1 MKTVSH
7 LPQSTLLR
15 GFFPRITLRVGARIA
30 SLARRALA
38 AMLLA
43 FFALAPALAQTD
55 WHVQGREIFSDVIA
69 IPSVSDRPAEI
80 KRIVAY
86 LKARYEKAGFT
97 DIVVKDYN
105 KGGAQAL
112 IVRWKAAG
120 GKAKKKPIL
129 LLGHM
134 DVVEALPS
142 DWSRDPFKLT
152 EEGGYFYGRG
162 SIDMKNGISAITNA
176 LIQLKAEGF
185 APKRDLIV
193 LFTGDEETGGDG
205 ARLAATEWRKLVDA
219 DFALNAD
226 AGGGAFLAD
235 GTLLGFGLQ
244 TSEKLYQD
252 FSLSVRNSGGHSS
265 RPRPDNAIYEL
276 ASGLKALEA
285 HRFTPAFTETT
296 RAYLT
301 VREKREKGQL
311 GTAMRRW
318 LADEKDGAAADII
331 EADPTEIGTT
341 RTRCVATRLEGGHAN
356 NALPQL
362 AKATV
367 NCRILPGIT
376 AKAVE
381 AELQAVVGAG
391 VKVEPIDGS
400 APSPPSPLRA
410 DVVKAFT
417 DTVRKRHPGADI
429 IPQMSQGATDAVWL
443 RGTGMPVYGV
453 DGAWIMIPEDERAH
467 GKDERI
473 PVKSFYDNLDH
484 WHDLLKALAG

>member
-1 MKTVSH
+1 MNTQIA
-7 LPQSTLLR
+7 PQKSPSRATLVE
-15 GFFPRITLRVGARIA
+15 RITLSIITFLALLLLGTSPARA
-30 SLARRALA
+30 DA
-38 AMLLA
+38 
-43 FFALAPALAQTD
+43 D
-55 WHVQGREIFSDVIA
+55 WRSNGREIMSDIIA

-80 KRIVAY
+80 KRITAC
-86 LKARYEKAGFT
+86 LKTRFEKAGFN

-105 KGGAQAL
+105 QGGAQAL

-120 GKAKKKPIL
+120 KPKKKPIL

-152 EEGGYFYGRG
+152 EEGGYLYGRG
-162 SIDMKNGISAITNA
+162 TIDMKNGITAITNA
-176 LIQLKAEGF
+176 LIWLKAEGF
-185 APKRDLIV
+185 QPKRDIIV
-193 LFTGDEETGGDG
+193 LFTGDEETGGEG
-205 ARLAATEWRKLVDA
+205 ARLAATDWRKLIDA

-235 GTLLGFGLQ
+235 GTLVGFGLQ

-252 FSLSVRNSGGHSS
+252 FSLSVRNIGGHSS

-276 ASGLKALEA
+276 ASALKALEA

-296 RAYLT
+296 RAYLS
-301 VREKREKGQL
+301 VRQKRETGKL
-311 GTAMRRW
+311 GDAMRRW
-318 LADEKDGAAADII
+318 LANEKDGEAADII

-367 NCRILPGIT
+367 NCRILPGIS

-381 AELQAVVGAG
+381 AELQRIVGVG
-391 VKVEPIDGS
+391 VTVAPIDSS

-417 DTVRKRHPGADI
+417 DVVRKRHPGADI

-443 RGTGMPVYGV
+443 RGTGIPVYGV
-453 DGAWIMIPEDERAH
+453 DGAWIIMPEDERAH

-473 PVKSFYDNLDH
+473 PVKSFNDNLDH

>member
-1 MKTVSH
+1 MKNTAPTPKTPAFSH
-7 LPQSTLLR
+7 FLAQN
-15 GFFPRITLRVGARIA
+15 GARITSA
-30 SLARRALA
+30 IRRALA
-38 AMLLA
+38 ALLLA
-43 FFALAPALAQTD
+43 LFAFSPAMAETD
-55 WHVQGREIFSDVIA
+55 WHGEGRALFSDVIA

-112 IVRWKAAG
+112 IVRWPASG
-120 GKAKKKPIL
+120 GKAVGKPKKKPIL

-142 DWSRDPFKLT
+142 DWSRDPFKLI
-152 EEGGYFYGRG
+152 EDGGYFYGRG
-162 SIDMKNGISAITNA
+162 AIDMKNGITAITNA

-193 LFTGDEETGGDG
+193 LFTGDEETGGEG
-205 ARLAATEWRKLVDA
+205 ARLAATDWRKLVDA

-235 GTLLGFGLQ
+235 GTLVGFGLQ

-301 VREKREKGQL
+301 VRQKREKGKL
-311 GTAMRRW
+311 GDAMRRW
-318 LADEKDGAAADII
+318 LADERDGAAADII

-367 NCRILPGIT
+367 NCRILPGIA
-376 AKAVE
+376 AKDVQV
-381 AELQAVVGAG
+381 ELQSVVGAG
-391 VKVEPIDGS
+391 VTVEPIDSS

-453 DGAWIMIPEDERAH
+453 DGAWVMIPEDERAH